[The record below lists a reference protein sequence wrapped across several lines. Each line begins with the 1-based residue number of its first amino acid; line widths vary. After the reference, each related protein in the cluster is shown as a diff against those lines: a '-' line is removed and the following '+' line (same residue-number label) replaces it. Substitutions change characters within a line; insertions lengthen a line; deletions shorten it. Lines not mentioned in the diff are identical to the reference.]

1 MYRREDGI
9 VHYHD
14 LDREPLATEDEAF
27 WYRLNSVYLDMVH
40 RVDQELG
47 DLLAAIDNNTNAPG
61 LKDRTA
67 FFVSSDH
74 GDFSGN
80 HHLVE
85 KWPGAVDDL
94 LTHVPFVAR
103 MPSPEYLP
111 KGFVGAQ
118 NHVVEE
124 QIQVFDI
131 MPTALELAGIVPNRT
146 HFATSLVP
154 QLMGWFT
161 SNLISVVCD
170 RGPGQSSLS
179 PSALAD
185 FKCMLQPQTGRFLTD
200 RDGVLIGAKGDADR
214 VVYSDGGFFY
224 PTEIEPMAGNGL
236 TSYP

>member
-1 MYRREDGI
+1 MYNNCSASIYDWREVRDKAPLRPPINPRNHSYPMYRREDGI

-27 WYRLNSVYLDMVH
+27 WYRLNAVYLDMVH

-94 LTHVPFVAR
+94 CKAASTTEL
-103 MPSPEYLP
+103 M
-111 KGFVGAQ
+111 
-118 NHVVEE
+118 
-124 QIQVFDI
+124 
-131 MPTALELAGIVPNRT
+131 LETNR
-146 HFATSLVP
+146 
-154 QLMGWFT
+154 
-161 SNLISVVCD
+161 LILFLF
-170 RGPGQSSLS
+170 GQ
-179 PSALAD
+179 
-185 FKCMLQPQTGRFLTD
+185 
-200 RDGVLIGAKGDADR
+200 
-214 VVYSDGGFFY
+214 
-224 PTEIEPMAGNGL
+224 
-236 TSYP
+236 